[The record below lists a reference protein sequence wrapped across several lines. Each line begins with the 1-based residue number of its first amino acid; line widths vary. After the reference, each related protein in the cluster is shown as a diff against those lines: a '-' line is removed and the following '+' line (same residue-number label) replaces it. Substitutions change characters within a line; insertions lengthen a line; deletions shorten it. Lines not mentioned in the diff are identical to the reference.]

1 MSCIVITI
9 RGKAGSYFYRTKS
22 EEEVKRLFGALAL
35 LRKDGLQIVSVSDI
49 KDYRE
54 YEPAVEIKELA
65 QLFVIAGTMA
75 LED

>member
-1 MSCIVITI
+1 MSCIVVTT
-9 RGKAGSYFYRTKS
+9 RGKAGSYFYRTKTFD
-22 EEEVKRLFGALAL
+22 EVDNLFSALSL

-49 KDYRE
+49 KDYGE